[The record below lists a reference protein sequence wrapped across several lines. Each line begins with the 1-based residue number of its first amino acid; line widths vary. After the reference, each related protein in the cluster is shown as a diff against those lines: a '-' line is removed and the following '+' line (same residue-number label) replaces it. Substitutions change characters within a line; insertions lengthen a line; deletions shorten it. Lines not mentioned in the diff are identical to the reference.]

1 MPTERW
7 KISVSGIVQGVGFRP
22 FVYRLALAR
31 SLIGFVA
38 NTPEGVAIE
47 GQGQVAQLEDFL
59 VALRNEAPPLAQVN
73 EIVSSAIPLGH
84 DGAFVLR
91 HSTASGPVSTL
102 ISPDVAV
109 CEECL
114 AEFFSPAD
122 RRFRYPFIN
131 CTNCGPRYTIVER
144 IPYDRPHTTMRGFAM
159 CALCQ
164 REYDDPANRR
174 FHAQPNCCP
183 DCGPQLSL
191 LEADGRQV
199 AQRDE
204 ALREAVRRLAAGGI
218 VAVKGIGGFHLA
230 VDAANAQAVSRLRRK
245 KGREAKPLAVM
256 VAGLPEARKICCLE
270 AMEEQALTSQE
281 RPIVLA
287 AKKTGHGLAEE
298 IAPGYDQFGIMLPYA
313 PLHYLLLEGPVRAVV
328 MTSGNRSE
336 EPICIDNNE
345 AVRRLGGIADCFL
358 VHDRGI
364 HLPCDDSVVGL
375 QAGLIRQIR
384 RSRGFAPKPI
394 GLAATGD
401 MVLGVGAELKN
412 TVCLLKENQAFC
424 SQHIGD
430 LKNLEAYRVFQ
441 QSIGQLGALFE
452 ISPQL
457 IAHDLHP
464 QYLSSRWAKEQAVIT
479 LAVQHHHAHLAA
491 CLAENHQEG
500 PAIGIILDGTG
511 YGPDR
516 TIWGGEVLLGDASGY
531 QRFSALESMPLPG
544 GDAAVQAPW
553 RTAVSYLHGA
563 YGADLPDLPFMVEHE
578 CGVILDMVQKRLN
591 SPLTSSCGRLFD
603 AVAAMSGGRQTIQYE
618 AQAAIELMQLAGG
631 GLGKEVFPCEVYA
644 EDDIAELS
652 SLPARTKLIPSGCM
666 LKISVRSLIRAV
678 AQAVRSGMARGEIS
692 RRFHGGLVAV
702 FTRVAEAARHRE
714 NINTVALSGGVFQ
727 NRLLLEGM
735 ISSLGRAGFQ
745 VLIHKTLPCN
755 DGCIS
760 LGQAVIGREALKK
773 R

>member
-22 FVYRLALAR
+22 FVYRLAKAR
-31 SLIGFVA
+31 ALTGFVA

-47 GQGQVAQLEDFL
+47 AQGQVAQLEDFF
-59 VALRNEAPPLAQVN
+59 VALREEAPPLAQVG
-73 EIVSSAIPLGH
+73 EIVSAPIPLIH
-84 DGAFVLR
+84 DGGFVLR

-109 CEECL
+109 CEDCL
-114 AEFFSPAD
+114 AEFFAPAD

-159 CALCQ
+159 CAPCQ

-183 DCGPQLSL
+183 ECGPQLSL
-191 LEADGRQV
+191 LESDGRQV

-218 VAVKGIGGFHLA
+218 VAVKGVGGFHLA
-230 VDAANAQAVSRLRRK
+230 VDAANGEAVRRLRQR

-256 VAGLPEARKICCLE
+256 VADLPEARKICCLE
-270 AMEEQALTSQE
+270 VMEEQALASQE

-287 AKKTGHGLAEE
+287 AKKDGHGLAEE
-298 IAPGYDQFGIMLPYA
+298 VAPGCDQFGIMLPYA
-313 PLHYLLLEGPVRAVV
+313 PLHYLLLEGPVQALV

-336 EPICIDNNE
+336 EPICIENDE
-345 AVRRLGGIADCFL
+345 AVQRLSGIADCFL

-364 HLPCDDSVVGL
+364 HLPCDDSVVAF
-375 QAGLIRQIR
+375 QAGVIRQIR
-384 RSRGFAPKPI
+384 RSRGFAPKPV
-394 GLAATGD
+394 GLAAAGG

-412 TVCLLKENQAFC
+412 TVCLLKENQAFL

-441 QSIGQLGALFE
+441 QSIGQLAALFE
-452 ISPQL
+452 ISPAL
-457 IAHDLHP
+457 IVHDLHP
-464 QYLSSRWAKEQAVIT
+464 QYLSSRWAQEQNNVPT

-491 CLAENHQEG
+491 CLAENRHLG

-511 YGPDR
+511 FGVDN
-516 TIWGGEVLLGDASGY
+516 TIWGGEVLLGDACGY
-531 QRFSALESMPLPG
+531 QRFSALEALPLPG

-553 RTAVSYLHGA
+553 RTAVSYLHAAHGA
-563 YGADLPDLPFMVEHE
+563 GLPELPFMAEHE
-578 CGVILDMVQKRLN
+578 CGTILVMVGKGVN

-618 AQAAIELMQLAGG
+618 AQAAVELMQAAGG
-631 GLGKEVFPCEVYA
+631 LLGEEVFPCEVYA
-644 EDDIAELS
+644 EDA
-652 SLPARTKLIPSGCM
+652 M

-678 AQAVRSGMARGEIS
+678 AQAVQTGMAQSEIS

-702 FTRVAEAARHRE
+702 FTRVAEEARRRE
-714 NINTVALSGGVFQ
+714 KIKTVALSGGVFQ

-735 ISSLGRAGFQ
+735 VASLGRAGFQ
-745 VLIHKTLPCN
+745 VLVHKELPCN

-760 LGQAVIGREALKK
+760 LGQAVIGRQALKK
-773 R
+773 G